1 MKPRLLF
8 LFAVFVPAVVSAQ
21 GLSGSLEGIG
31 AYNFK
36 ESNRENLN
44 FRLDYDSPV
53 WYVHSSLGGEHDYSP
68 TEVAKLSAN
77 GKKWF
82 WDSIDE
88 YTDEALIQYLSRD
101 IITKFTWEDKNTCK
115 RIWTGKV
122 GVDAGVHIGKA
133 DHIKGKINYL
143 YSASMDRPD
152 IYNERFSSEEHSTVI
167 DMQSGRQLDII
178 DFDRGRLDGNLEY
191 THDFA
196 APGRRLSA
204 SFTTLMCFD
213 SEDRDRMLKNEKG
226 IFYKDPKRYRTP
238 SQLNDI
244 NWAAAVRY
252 ADDNLLGI
260 RKLKGNVGVDVIQNN
275 DVDFYK
281 RLDYINGGWKED
293 KDFYQG
299 YLYASLA
306 VEPVVKLDY
315 SIGNFDISVLQRL
328 QIYKHRLASHVD
340 EGLRRVDLKDVKSH
354 LAEILDVDL
363 AYRFNE
369 RNKLSLEYG
378 RDIVRPDY
386 LKLTD
391 MIKTGNTENEYFV
404 GNSDLM
410 PQINNSLF
418 LKYTYTFQRYF
429 EFYASAQ
436 YRNMRDKA
444 EKVVDNRK
452 DDITY
457 YTYVNAGLQQTVS
470 LRLDVRAN
478 YERLKAELYLQ
489 TNDEFID
496 YMNIKKDSKRTFNV
510 EIMANASYAFNKGW
524 SVSARGG
531 YATMKESAYNAKD
544 AYVQTDVRITK
555 SFEKVDLY
563 LEGRDLTDRIQK
575 EYTWNES
582 LDYCKITYSA
592 LFRRAVVL
600 GLKYRF

>member
-1 MKPRLLF
+1 MKSRLL
-8 LFAVFVPAVVSAQ
+8 LLIAVLVPAVVSAQ

-31 AYNFK
+31 AYNFR
-36 ESNRENLN
+36 ESNKENLN
-44 FRLDYDSPV
+44 LRLDYDSPI

-68 TEVAKLSAN
+68 TEVVKLSAN
-77 GKKWF
+77 GTERF

-88 YTDEALIQYLSRD
+88 YTDEALLRYMSGDLISKY
-101 IITKFTWEDKNTCK
+101 TWEDKNTCK
-115 RIWTGKV
+115 RVWTGKV
-122 GVDAGVHIGKA
+122 GLDAGVHIGKA
-133 DHIKGKINYL
+133 ANLKGKIIYL

-152 IYNERFSSEEHSTVI
+152 IYNEKLSSKEHSSVI
-167 DMQSGRQLDII
+167 DMQSGRQLDEI
-178 DFDRGRLDGNLEY
+178 DFDRGRLDVNLEY
-191 THDFA
+191 THDFIT
-196 APGRRLSA
+196 PGRRLSA
-204 SFTTLMCFD
+204 SFTSLMCFD
-213 SEDRDRMLKNEKG
+213 SEDRDRTLKNEKG

-238 SQLNDI
+238 TQLNDI

-252 ADDNLLGI
+252 SDDNLLGI
-260 RKLKGNVGVDVIQNN
+260 RKLKGNVGVDVIRNN

-306 VEPVVKLDY
+306 IEPVVKLGY

-328 QIYKHRLASHVD
+328 QIYKYKLASNVD
-340 EGLRRVDLKDVKSH
+340 EDLTRIKLKEEKSH

-369 RNKLSLEYG
+369 RNKLSIEYD
-378 RDIVRPDY
+378 RNIVRPDY

-391 MIKTGNTENEYFV
+391 MIKSGNTENEYFV
-404 GNSDLM
+404 GNSELK

-418 LKYTYTFQRYF
+418 LIYTYTFQRYF
-429 EFYASAQ
+429 EFYASVQ
-436 YRNMRDKA
+436 YRNMRNKA
-444 EKVVDNRK
+444 EKVVNNRK

-457 YTYVNAGLQQTVS
+457 FTYVNAGLQQTFS
-470 LRLDVRAN
+470 MRLDVRAN

-489 TNDEFID
+489 TNDELID
-496 YMNIKKDSKRTFNV
+496 YLNIKKDSKRTFNV

-544 AYVQTDVRITK
+544 AYVQTDARITK
-555 SFEKVDLY
+555 SFENVDLY